1 MMKSSDL
8 PIPQKWLET
17 ALPSD
22 VRKVFDL
29 PVELEINS
37 GLCLGSGRK
46 AAGQL
51 WTS

>member
-1 MMKSSDL
+1 MKSSDSQ
-8 PIPQKWLET
+8 IPQKWLET

-37 GLCLGSGRK
+37 GLCPGSGGK
-46 AAGQL
+46 AVRQL